1 MATRDEAVH
10 PYTPYGLPALV
21 PSRRGWQ
28 RTELDRIRANAS
40 VKVVDLTGSDPA
52 DPILGREAAGDNLA
66 RIYRSSAVAKGNSA
80 KTYSKGADVTGASAR
95 AAAATTTCTA
105 IRKLL
110 SDDAQTLKATL
121 PARQIGSPSPLS
133 GLPSEVVA
141 GNWVVDSAPANSAN
155 GR

>member
-80 KTYSKGADVTGASAR
+80 KTYSKGADGTDDNDDDLLSVLEFMAYYLKRTITGA
-95 AAAATTTCTA
+95 
-105 IRKLL
+105 
-110 SDDAQTLKATL
+110 D
-121 PARQIGSPSPLS
+121 
-133 GLPSEVVA
+133 
-141 GNWVVDSAPANSAN
+141 
-155 GR
+155 